1 MNDLH
6 ASSDIR
12 FSHDAPSAYGQQYFE
27 TVVAECQYAPD
38 RLPNF
43 FATRTRFLDDVVMD
57 AVSARGITQVV
68 IAGCGGDARAYRLPL
83 PPHVHVFELDFP
95 AVMAYRAGV
104 LGDAAARCHVHAVP
118 CDLSQPQW
126 PAHVLAAGLQ
136 PALKS
141 LWLVEGVL
149 PYLLEA
155 QINALLD
162 AVAALSGPGS
172 MLAGDVQNSAYQRHP
187 STAAFRSV
195 WARLGAGFVSATDDP
210 AARLAPRGY
219 TCHVVP
225 QQEYAARLGR
235 GPAHPI
241 QTDADAPR
249 SLFFTA
255 TRDVV

>member
-1 MNDLH
+1 MR
-6 ASSDIR
+6 SSYGKYFFDTLAEQ
-12 FSHDAPSAYGQQYFE
+12 SGLAPQLLVHY
-27 TVVAECQYAPD
+27 
-38 RLPNF
+38 

-141 LWLVEGVL
+141 LWLVEGL
-149 PYLLEA
+149 LMYLKQDEIERFVA
-155 QINALLD
+155 SI
-162 AVAALSGPGS
+162 AALSGPGS
-172 MLAGDVQNSAYQRHP
+172 MLAGDVQNQRALTSPFSEPFRKAWYVLGHP
-187 STAAFRSV
+187 M
-195 WARLGAGFVSATDDP
+195 VSGIDSP
-210 AARLAPRGY
+210 ERFLAPFGFSQCTVVEREHYADRFGY
-219 TCHVVP
+219 ANP
-225 QQEYAARLGR
+225 KMLAA
-235 GPAHPI
+235 I
-241 QTDADAPR
+241 TKYPR
-249 SLFFTA
+249 SSSADIERTFFFVA
-255 TRDVV
+255 QKPVLSSL